1 MQNKTAKG
9 KPSKQ
14 ASQKK
19 PSKVKEEAVI
29 EPSTEPNVI
38 STEGKS
44 ISTEP
49 KEEPNTEVPSL
60 NGYKVPIGEEDLV
73 HVMITRGQ
81 RFDPNTGKEIIKPYL
96 QKFGKREWNSLKEQM
111 YKLGYKI
118 ELLYEPKF

>member
-29 EPSTEPNVI
+29 ETTGLEPV
-38 STEGKS
+38 EL
-44 ISTEP
+44 
-49 KEEPNTEVPSL
+49 KEVELKPVEAKPVEL
-60 NGYKVPIGEEDLV
+60 NGYQVPMGEEDLV
-73 HVMITRGQ
+73 HVMITKGQ